1 MKVFLGIFSALV
13 VLTAAILGTLAIW
26 GIYPVTLDVIIKS
39 GITLFI
45 VTISLLLLWLV
56 LTLFFKKNK
65 QVKGGG
71 KVIPIN

>member
-13 VLTAAILGTLAIW
+13 ILTAAILGVLAIW
-26 GIYPVTLDVIIKS
+26 EIYPVTSEVIIRS
-39 GITLFI
+39 VITLFI

-65 QVKGGG
+65 QIKGGG
-71 KVIPIN
+71 KVAPIN